1 MQDIE
6 LYRGDFE
13 DVAELTRRVWLPEYG
28 GKTWVA
34 LPDGPFFR
42 WQGAQNGA
50 RCVAAYDGTK
60 LIGST
65 FSFPY
70 SLRIGSSVH
79 PSALISGFTV
89 DPDHRRVALPL
100 LNACVATTRS
110 RELDSPLAWS

>member
-1 MQDIE
+1 MQGIE
-6 LYRGDFE
+6 LYDGDFE

-50 RCVAAYDGTK
+50 RGVAAYDGTK

-70 SLRIGSSVH
+70 SLPIGSSVL

-89 DPDHRRVALPL
+89 DPAHPRGAVPL
-100 LNACVATTRS
+100 LPRLRPPHA
-110 RELDSPLAWS
+110 D